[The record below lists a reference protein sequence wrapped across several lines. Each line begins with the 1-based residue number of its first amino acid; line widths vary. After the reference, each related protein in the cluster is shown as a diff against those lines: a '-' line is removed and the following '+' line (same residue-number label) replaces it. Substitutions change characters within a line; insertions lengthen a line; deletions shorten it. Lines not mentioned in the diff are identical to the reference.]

1 MRYIIFGT
9 GDYYERYKK
18 WFDKKDIVALLDNSP
33 AKQNS
38 VIDGIEVLAPEKGIQ
53 RKYDVIVILSFYVK
67 AMKKQLMRLGV
78 EEENI
83 YHFYDLH
90 DLLDYKKKKWETI
103 YYGIKERDI
112 FTSQQ
117 KKRILLLTQE
127 LTLGGPPL
135 AILHMAEVLKKNNYD
150 VLVASMMDGPLT
162 QKFLNLSIPVIIDER
177 LQMATMDEINWMQGF
192 SMIVCSTINFHIF
205 LRQRNLEIP
214 VIWWLHEAPF
224 FYEGIRKENLQSI
237 KMENLKI
244 VAVGP
249 IPINAF
255 HKVLPKVSV
264 GNLLYGVEDIGKKAK
279 QENKKIYFTTIG
291 FFEDIKGQDILLEAV
306 AKLENQIKDRIKILF
321 VGYDETLFA
330 MQLKE
335 KYKDLKN
342 VDYMGRVDRKKIH
355 AILDKTNVL
364 ICPSRQDSMPTV
376 VAEAMMHSTP
386 CIVSS
391 SIGTAMYIQDGN
403 CGFVFENQN
412 IEELRKYI
420 SWCVDNHVKLIEMG
434 KNARKIYEE
443 YFSIE
448 AFEKN
453 LLTIV
458 NDMYKDK

>member
-1 MRYIIFGT
+1 
-9 GDYYERYKK
+9 
-18 WFDKKDIVALLDNSP
+18 
-33 AKQNS
+33 
-38 VIDGIEVLAPEKGIQ
+38 
-53 RKYDVIVILSFYVK
+53 
-67 AMKKQLMRLGV
+67 
-78 EEENI
+78 
-83 YHFYDLH
+83 
-90 DLLDYKKKKWETI
+90 
-103 YYGIKERDI
+103 
-112 FTSQQ
+112 
-117 KKRILLLTQE
+117 
-127 LTLGGPPL
+127 
-135 AILHMAEVLKKNNYD
+135 
-150 VLVASMMDGPLT
+150 
-162 QKFLNLSIPVIIDER
+162 
-177 LQMATMDEINWMQGF
+177 
-192 SMIVCSTINFHIF
+192 MIVFSTINFHIF

-306 AKLENQIKDRIKILF
+306 AKLEDQIKDRIKILF

-355 AILDKTNVL
+355 AILDKTDVL